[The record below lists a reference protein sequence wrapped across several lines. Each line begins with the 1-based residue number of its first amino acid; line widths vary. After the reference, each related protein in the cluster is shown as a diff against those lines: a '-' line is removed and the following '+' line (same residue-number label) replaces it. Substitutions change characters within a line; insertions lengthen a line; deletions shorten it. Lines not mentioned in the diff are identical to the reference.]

1 MRPPPARAAI
11 PGRRATLPGRDA
23 ALAPVGAAIS
33 AAGHAA
39 AIGLAVWAL
48 PWLRAGPD
56 PGVPVMHVALVG
68 PEALAP
74 SPKPPAPVPP
84 APEPPSAPPPAAWPD
99 ATVPHEDI
107 PVAPQPDAGFAGRF
121 DPEAPFGFPLPGT
134 DAGAGA
140 AGAGPADL
148 DPEAP
153 DGAEA
158 TAATAEEFRQALLAA
173 VESAKV
179 YPRIAR
185 ERGLFGTTE
194 VAVTLGPDG
203 ALAGA
208 GVVRSS
214 GSKALDEAALAAVRA
229 ARLPV
234 PAPELPR
241 AYDLEISFTL
251 HRD

>member
-1 MRPPPARAAI
+1 MPSAPARGAI
-11 PGRRATLPGRDA
+11 PGPRATLPKRDE
-23 ALAPVGAAIS
+23 ALVLWGAAIS

-56 PGVPVMHVALVG
+56 PGVPVMRVALVG

-74 SPKPPAPVPP
+74 PAVAPAPVAPAAVEPP
-84 APEPPSAPPPAAWPD
+84 ATARPE
-99 ATVPHEDI
+99 ATVPHEEA
-107 PVAPQPDAGFAGRF
+107 PVAAPPVEDLGGRF
-121 DPEAPFGFPLPGT
+121 DPAAPLGFPLAGT
-134 DAGAGA
+134 DADRAPPPETVA
-140 AGAGPADL
+140 PPPA
-148 DPEAP
+148 E

-158 TAATAEEFRQALLAA
+158 PAVTAEGFRAALLAA
-173 VESAKV
+173 VEDAKV
-179 YPRIAR
+179 YPRLAR

-194 VAVTLGPDG
+194 VAVTFWPDG

-208 GVVRSS
+208 RVVRSS
-214 GSKALDEAALAAVRA
+214 GSKALDEAALAAVHA

-241 AYDLEISFTL
+241 AYNLGISFTL
-251 HRD
+251 RDD